1 MENPASG
8 LWEHSACRIRKT
20 VHRKCRSPED
30 SCPDVPLTLQG
41 NSFAAY
47 GLQRPGFS
55 PADTMEDGG
64 IPISFGECFDGEAVL
79 SVKSAASPSVSFQRI
94 CRPMPSVAVRIIQ
107 EPVCK
112 TNGPQGSILPPGSAV
127 WIRLLYIL
135 ASCASICMLSGVS
148 PSRRARAYTSSRPLV
163 SK

>member
-1 MENPASG
+1 MG
-8 LWEHSACRIRKT
+8 
-20 VHRKCRSPED
+20 
-30 SCPDVPLTLQG
+30 
-41 NSFAAY
+41 AY
-47 GLQRPGFS
+47 GLPDTQNGASGVPLARRSLPRCASDLARGSVLQLITCRGRFS
-55 PADTMEDGG
+55 PAGTTEDGG
-64 IPISFGECFDGEAVL
+64 VPISLGECIDGEAAL

-94 CRPMPSVAVRIIQ
+94 CRPMLSAIVRIIQ

-112 TNGPQGSILPPGSAV
+112 TNGPRGSILPPGSAV